1 MAFPDTDHLIAAEE
15 SLAEA
20 EQVLKIFERAEPHD
34 PRPREALAALRL
46 WMRGE
51 LAVGPVRDAAFAAH
65 AAARETVNEAAKFAA
80 RACGQAASVAHV
92 ATHSWH
98 VKRYADKARE
108 SAGII

>member
-1 MAFPDTDHLIAAEE
+1 MGLPDTDHLIAAEE

-20 EQVLKIFERAEPHD
+20 ESVLKIFERAEPLD
-34 PRPREALAALRL
+34 SRPREALAALKL

-51 LAVGPVRDAAFAAH
+51 LATGKVRDAAFSAH
-65 AAARETVNEAAKFAA
+65 AAARETSNEAAKFAA
-80 RACGQAASVAHV
+80 RTCGQAASVAHV

-108 SAGII
+108 SAAII

>member
-1 MAFPDTDHLIAAEE
+1 MKLPDTDHLIAAEE

-20 EQVLKIFERAEPHD
+20 ESVLKIFERAEPHD
-34 PRPREALAALRL
+34 LRPREALAALRL

-65 AAARETVNEAAKFAA
+65 AAARETTNEAARFAA
-80 RACGQAASVAHV
+80 RTCGQAASVAHV

-108 SAGII
+108 SAAIL